1 MNPAKADPRWTEGDS
16 QAPGPNPRQRFR
28 LEPKSQPPRR
38 QYIYQSCLD
47 HLLSLLIFTLRNRI
61 RSVNGIMARKDFLLT
76 YFLTIFP
83 QQAEY
88 GDLVYKVWQLLYE
101 EVKSAKARR

>member
-1 MNPAKADPRWTEGDS
+1 
-16 QAPGPNPRQRFR
+16 
-28 LEPKSQPPRR
+28 
-38 QYIYQSCLD
+38 
-47 HLLSLLIFTLRNRI
+47 
-61 RSVNGIMARKDFLLT
+61 MARKDFLLT